1 MTNYALQQNSTCNK
15 YATALGV
22 GLSEINK
29 KGAIYLF
36 IYFAPLL
43 YYYFNPY
50 SSIFIKN
57 FIKNTYFYWE
67 FLNILTIFLNLEVFY
82 HKNVYF
88 INILLIRK
96 TYCYIILIQW
106 KIDNGQLLILL
117 F

>member
-36 IYFAPLL
+36 IYFASLL

-57 FIKNTYFYWE
+57 FIKNT
-67 FLNILTIFLNLEVFY
+67 
-82 HKNVYF
+82 
-88 INILLIRK
+88 
-96 TYCYIILIQW
+96 
-106 KIDNGQLLILL
+106 
-117 F
+117 